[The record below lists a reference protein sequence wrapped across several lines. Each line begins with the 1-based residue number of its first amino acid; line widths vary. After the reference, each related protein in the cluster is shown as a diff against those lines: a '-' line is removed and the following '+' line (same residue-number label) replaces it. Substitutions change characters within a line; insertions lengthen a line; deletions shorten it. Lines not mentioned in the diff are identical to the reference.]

1 MNIAQPSYPLSGGGA
16 ANPPHSVLRSFLRS
30 CAVATLVYTAAC
42 TAYFFSRV
50 RCATSDTHLKK
61 NKKLSHAP
69 DAFPNL
75 KQQLE
80 EGQTEMQEPYEDYLD
95 VECEDESTDN
105 TPAPSI
111 CKSCGGER
119 WRSGRKD
126 AAQLSRRNEIL
137 NEVRE
142 LFDAGKSEEEAL
154 EHFGGERNR
163 YINIDRYVRMFFRRH
178 AREKK

>member
-1 MNIAQPSYPLSGGGA
+1 
-16 ANPPHSVLRSFLRS
+16 
-30 CAVATLVYTAAC
+30 
-42 TAYFFSRV
+42 
-50 RCATSDTHLKK
+50 
-61 NKKLSHAP
+61 
-69 DAFPNL
+69 
-75 KQQLE
+75 
-80 EGQTEMQEPYEDYLD
+80 MQEPYEDYLD

-154 EHFGGERNR
+154 EHFGGERNT
-163 YINIDRYVRMFFRRH
+163 YVNIARYVTLFFRRH